1 MDVPELSEGAVP
13 MAESSA
19 VASEVVSA
27 VTSVSET
34 VGAVAN
40 APETISNL
48 FEMAGKAIYGAGYTA
63 AFIVVFPAAFIFAAV
78 PKGNALVQ
86 GILDGSA
93 AARNRAEGML
103 G

>member
-1 MDVPELSEGAVP
+1 
-13 MAESSA
+13 MAESPIA
-19 VASEVVSA
+19 ASEVVSA

-48 FEMAGKAIYGAGYTA
+48 FEMAGRAIYGAGYTA
-63 AFIVVFPAAFIFAAV
+63 AFVVVFPAAFIFAAI

-86 GILDGSA
+86 GMLDGSA
-93 AARNRAEGML
+93 AARDRAEGIF